1 MIGLVTAIRQCK
13 LSVIVLFTAE
23 HIKWDGSCEIPG
35 WFEAAHRRLEPLNA
49 EQLGR
54 ILDGLLRVHT
64 DLRDELIDYA
74 DGNPERLLE
83 GACCSPRRSGFA
95 MLLPLWLERL
105 KAGNPLMKKMMEKA

>member
-1 MIGLVTAIRQCK
+1 MIGLVAAIRQCK

-83 GACCSPRRSGFA
+83 GVHAARRGGRV
-95 MLLPLWLERL
+95 LPC
-105 KAGNPLMKKMMEKA
+105 GLMVGAPEGWEPIDEEDDEEA